1 MKHVNIAM
9 ISYWY
14 KALYRHL
21 TISSLKERFL
31 PAMITLP
38 LVEKVPTDIST
49 PIAWTPVSSLDIK
62 KGIVLPTAAFPSHS
76 DSTDADY
83 NAISHPRQ
91 HPIAVRNNTVRSI
104 VRSIPID
111 DLHVD
116 DHDLSLILQKIT
128 TPGTMENPAYTVDVF
143 RQLNHNA
150 KRGKDRNSNQHRTVT
165 SLQNTIPQ
173 SLIDTVGGVLGSLG
187 GATAGSFLAAPE
199 RTALGMIVGSLIPDS
214 LALGASG
221 LESALILLAG
231 APLSLLTNAIPAF
244 LLPSI
249 GLPAVG
255 LLANALTLPLR
266 ALVDLGAIAVSR
278 LISDLLL
285 PLRIINSVLP
295 GVFGALPLN
304 LAATIPAIEAAIL
317 GTASILHLL
326 SRSIIPVDGI
336 IITLTRILLPLLS
349 LIPPALVDL
358 VLTPWRR
365 GAYGVIPVGVKGIQF
380 IRGLLHAAVSGLIAL
395 PVLPLAIHAF
405 ANGIASLASIAAA
418 LAHGVARLATIIPF
432 IGTMIRLRIVTPW
445 ALALPPFLL
454 DVVTLP
460 LRLMMD
466 GMTWGG
472 CPHPV
477 RFFDYP
483 PHPRWPSSQFAITSV
498 AS

>member
-1 MKHVNIAM
+1 MLILLWYLFVD
-9 ISYWY
+9 YWY

-38 LVEKVPTDIST
+38 LVEKVSTDIST

-62 KGIVLPTAAFPSHS
+62 GGTALPVLPTADVPSRNG
-76 DSTDADY
+76 STDADY
-83 NAISHPRQ
+83 DAISHPRQ
-91 HPIAVRNNTVRSI
+91 HPIAVRNNIVRSI
-104 VRSIPID
+104 VRSLPVD

-143 RQLNHNA
+143 RQLNRST
-150 KRGKDRNSNQHRTVT
+150 KRGKDHNGSQHRTVA

-187 GATAGSFLAAPE
+187 GATAGSFLVAPE

-295 GVFGALPLN
+295 GVLGALPLN

-317 GTASILHLL
+317 GTTSILHLL

-336 IITLTRILLPLLS
+336 VIALTRILLPLLS
-349 LIPPALVDL
+349 LIPPRTCRSRVYSMATGCLWCHS
-358 VLTPWRR
+358 PRR
-365 GAYGVIPVGVKGIQF
+365 
-380 IRGLLHAAVSGLIAL
+380 
-395 PVLPLAIHAF
+395 
-405 ANGIASLASIAAA
+405 
-418 LAHGVARLATIIPF
+418 
-432 IGTMIRLRIVTPW
+432 
-445 ALALPPFLL
+445 
-454 DVVTLP
+454 
-460 LRLMMD
+460 
-466 GMTWGG
+466 
-472 CPHPV
+472 
-477 RFFDYP
+477 
-483 PHPRWPSSQFAITSV
+483 
-498 AS
+498 